1 MEMIQLAAMPL
12 RNAIQKEYVVIT
24 PSKYF
29 YFCHG
34 ITASPAVIAPHTRG
48 PRGRL

>member
-12 RNAIQKEYVVIT
+12 RNAIQKEYVIIT
-24 PSKYF
+24 PSH

-34 ITASPAVIAPHTRG
+34 ITAR
-48 PRGRL
+48 RRM